1 MLFAANSRGALL
13 LIHVSY
19 DVTYFIM
26 RHSSGVVS
34 ELCSFSTLTISS
46 SGAGRSVQ
54 LFGHFGDLLE
64 ISWRELWT
72 DSYVN
77 SLNFDLQVEMLVQRR
92 NIPCLQMLQCLY
104 QSLLCHS
111 NITRYWKFR
120 NFCEG
125 FIFVKLRQCEV
136 SRK

>member
-1 MLFAANSRGALL
+1 M
-13 LIHVSY
+13 LIHV
-19 DVTYFIM
+19 TCFIM

-34 ELCSFSTLTISS
+34 ELYSFSRISTLTISS
-46 SGAGRSVQ
+46 SGVGRSVQ

-72 DSYVN
+72 DSNVN
-77 SLNFDLQVEMLVQRR
+77 SVNFGLQVEMLVQRR

-111 NITRYWKFR
+111 NITRYCKFGH
-120 NFCEG
+120 FHEG
-125 FIFVKLRQCEV
+125 LIFVKLRRF
-136 SRK
+136 SGK